1 MINIFLEPVKVG
13 IKGIKT
19 KNKTLR
25 KYSNNKIQ
33 FIFFYL
39 PYGQYVNSFFLIS
52 PRLSHIG
59 RAVLKLFFS
68 KVDFAAWDVTQW
80 EQRSFHPLI
89 SLSP

>member
-39 PYGQYVNSFFLIS
+39 PYGQ
-52 PRLSHIG
+52 
-59 RAVLKLFFS
+59 
-68 KVDFAAWDVTQW
+68 
-80 EQRSFHPLI
+80 
-89 SLSP
+89 